1 MKKLLFFILLFVLVL
16 ASCKEDPVVPPSVT
30 VSVSD
35 ELVFVSRGESASI
48 KCSVDS
54 SDLDVTYQWYCCSD
68 EDTSTGVP
76 VSGAIDS
83 VLVLSPF
90 TEAGIY
96 YYYCKVEVS
105 GFFFDSDVVS
115 VSYTG
120 LPTVYINTPHHA
132 SIRSKDEW
140 MEGAT
145 IRISGA
151 SDESWNFSDVT
162 MSVKGRGNTTWIQP
176 KKPYAIKLDKKKS
189 IMGMP
194 KSKRWVLI
202 ANYLDNSF
210 MKNSMAFYLSRQF
223 GMDYTVRGEFVDLVL
238 NGKYMGL
245 YWLGEAIKV
254 DSNRVDIDEDNDYL
268 IELDNYYDETWKFK
282 SSVRRLPYMIKN
294 DDSMD
299 VFRLSAL
306 EDAVAELENLL
317 YPEGEKAEAEPDS
330 GYLSKVDID
339 SFIKFWFV
347 NELMGNDNELGHPKS
362 CFLTY
367 TVSDGVFRAG
377 PVWDFDWSTLH
388 IQDNCRCQDTLYYDA
403 LFRSPVFKARVKE
416 LWDSYS
422 GFINVDNEIEK
433 FRAQIKVA
441 AQSDFKLWGI
451 HRDPS
456 FIVRDGFDAYVDFVK
471 LSLNAKMEVVDDFVE
486 QL

>member
-1 MKKLLFFILLFVLVL
+1 MFYAAKG
-16 ASCKEDPVVPPSVT
+16 E
-30 VSVSD
+30 SVSI
-35 ELVFVSRGESASI
+35 R
-48 KCSVDS
+48 CSVDFSGLDVSYQWFYS
-54 SDLDVTYQWYCCSD
+54 SDG
-68 EDTSTGVP
+68 DTSSGTPITGAVEP
-76 VSGAIDS
+76 VLS
-83 VLVLSPF
+83 LSPF

-96 YYYCKVEVS
+96 YYYCEVEVS
-105 GFFFDSDVVS
+105 GFFFDSEVVS
-115 VSYTG
+115 VAYTG
-120 LPTVYINTPHHA
+120 LPTVYIKTPNHEP
-132 SIRSKDEW
+132 IRSKEDW
-140 MEGAT
+140 IEGAT

-162 MSVKGRGNTTWIQP
+162 TSIKGRGNSTWNKP
-176 KKPYAIKLDKKKS
+176 KKPYALKLDKKMS

-223 GMDYTVRGEFVDLVL
+223 AMDYTVRGEFVDLVL

-254 DSNRVDIDEDNDYL
+254 DSARVDIDEDNDYL
-268 IELDNYYDETWKFK
+268 IELDTYYDETWKFK
-282 SSVRRLPYMIKN
+282 SALKNLPYMIKN

-299 VFRLSAL
+299 DSRLTAL
-306 EDAVAELENLL
+306 EDAVTELETLL
-317 YPEGEKAEAEPDS
+317 YPGGIEAEEEPD
-330 GYLSKVDID
+330 LSKVDVD

-362 CFLTY
+362 CYFTY
-367 TVSDGVFRAG
+367 TVSDGVFKAG

-388 IQDNCRCQDTLYYDA
+388 LQNKCRCQDTLYYDA
-403 LFRSPVFKARVKE
+403 LFRSPTFKARVKE
-416 LWDSYS
+416 LWDSFS

-433 FRAQIKVA
+433 YRTQIKVA
-441 AQSDFKLWGI
+441 ALFDFKLWGV

-456 FIVRDGFDAYVDFVK
+456 YILRKDFDAYVDFLK
-471 LSLNAKMEVVDDFVE
+471 QSLNEKMEVVDSFVE
-486 QL
+486 NL